1 MINAFD
7 PIMGLVHEIFFTNSF
22 HHLNILRT
30 DFGAQKFSFSVN
42 VSFLGQNL
50 LCLSQNKKKAPKEQN
65 TMI

>member
-7 PIMGLVHEIFFTNSF
+7 PIMGLVHEIFFTNTFRHSD
-22 HHLNILRT
+22 ILRT

>member
-30 DFGAQKFSFSVN
+30 DFGAQKLSFSVN
-42 VSFLGQNL
+42 VSFLGQN
-50 LCLSQNKKKAPKEQN
+50 
-65 TMI
+65 